1 MRKTA
6 LTNEITYHV
15 FTKSIAEYKIFN
27 DPKEYSRMMDVI
39 KYYGKEKPE
48 MKFSRYAELRRNN
61 ERNEVLSINRVKD
74 DLVKIIAYCIMPT
87 HIHLILRQ
95 EKKDGISIYM
105 DRILGSHTRYF
116 NIANDRKG
124 PLWEGKFK
132 NVMVDKDEYLY
143 HLTRYI
149 HLNPVTAHLVEK
161 PEDWIATSYNEYI
174 SKDKKGICSFEDAL
188 DITPNLYRDFVEE
201 RIEFQRNLAKIKRF
215 MMD

>member
-1 MRKTA
+1 
-6 LTNEITYHV
+6 
-15 FTKSIAEYKIFN
+15 
-27 DPKEYSRMMDVI
+27 
-39 KYYGKEKPE
+39 
-48 MKFSRYAELRRNN
+48 
-61 ERNEVLSINRVKD
+61 
-74 DLVKIIAYCIMPT
+74 
-87 HIHLILRQ
+87 
-95 EKKDGISIYM
+95 M

-174 SKDKKGICSFEDAL
+174 SKDKKGICSFEDVL

>member
-174 SKDKKGICSFEDAL
+174 SKDKKGICSFEDVL